1 MFVLVSCSRDEM
13 DLSHCIFK
21 TKKEAYDTMIDDIKN
36 TIGNNN
42 IDEIIAEL
50 NEDEGEYIGE
60 NSACI
65 QAHCGTTCYSIIDTN
80 ESNIS

>member
-21 TKKEAYDTMIDDIKN
+21 TKKGAYDAMIDDIKN
-36 TIGNNN
+36 TIGNDN